1 MSQYEKNT
9 DDFVIGYEYVDIDK
23 TFRYA
28 LNGVFGPFVL
38 AGILGNIV
46 ILYIVGYK
54 GSKRFGSDAAI
65 CTMAV
70 LDIVNAPIIIWYLS
84 IFFGNKGSR
93 SVIACKIVG
102 PILPF
107 LIQTSAWL
115 KAYVSYSRMR

>member
-9 DDFVIGYEYVDIDK
+9 DDFVIGFEYVDIDK

-38 AGILGNIV
+38 AGILGNII

-54 GSKRFGSDAAI
+54 ASKRFGSDAAI

-70 LDIVNAPIIIWYLS
+70 LDIVNAPIVIWNLS
-84 IFFGNKGSR
+84 IFGDKGSH
-93 SVIACKIVG
+93 SVIACKIYG
-102 PILPF
+102 PLLPF
-107 LIQTSAWL
+107 LIQASTWF